1 MAQARNTFIR
11 SKLNK
16 DLDARLMPQGEYRDA
31 LNIQVSKSE
40 GSSVGSLENVLGTS
54 SILDIRTSL
63 NVDGLTCIGQLV
75 DESAGQVYL
84 FLTDNFTNN
93 YKPASNNFIIRVT
106 VDGTVNNNFEVLVK
120 GSFLNFSSN
129 YKIYASNL
137 LEGLLFWTDNYNQPR
152 VINTTLANPDGLY
165 IPTYY
170 TTEDQISVAKYN
182 PFQSIELWQEVS
194 PATSPSSY
202 ETTMKDVTSKA
213 LPNGGTGFS
222 AVDVTTPATALKVTG
237 FTGEIPASQYPQ
249 NPGTPQTQN
258 MLGNSGINY
267 LGAQVGYIDNTGS
280 VQLINNGDAYVYNWT
295 YVAAQPPPLGILE
308 GLGDIR
314 LTSTPGGQTQNV
326 DWPVGIIVGTEI
338 VFNPNPYYDKN
349 FAGDENYLED
359 KFVRF
364 SYRFKFQDNEYS
376 LMAPFTQ
383 IAFIPKQDGYFTYIK
398 EVEGI
403 QGQDDQTASYRS
415 SVVSFMENKVDD
427 IKLRIPLPFSK
438 ATISNA
444 LKIQELEIL
453 YKESDG
459 LAVKVI
465 DTIPVNELTA
475 GTGADTAFV
484 YNYIS
489 KKPVKTL
496 PSNQLTRV
504 YDKIPVRAFSQ
515 EIASNRIVY
524 GNFQNKHTPPA
535 FLDYNVGINEKY
547 LFNLQNGTLTITS
560 TGSTISPTS
569 IAITVA
575 TGVVLVGSFVTG
587 AGVPN
592 ETQILSVT
600 GTSPNITAITLNKNV
615 TLTAGDILTVT
626 AVGDN
631 TETVSIV
638 EYPNSTIKQNR
649 TYQVGVVLSDRYGRS
664 SSVILSS
671 NDTATDLG
679 AGIGAFGGDT
689 IYSPYLNS
697 AVNQNTWVGNSLKVL
712 FNSIISSPKNISLGI
727 PGLYNGA
734 VDSDDYNPLGWYSY
748 KIVVKQTEQEY
759 YNIYL
764 PGIMAAYPT
773 DTILEL
779 GKTSHAVLINDN
791 INKIPRDLS
800 EVGPEQRQFRSSV
813 QLFGRVENVI
823 PNQYVFEPGE
833 NLKFPANVNDQYYP
847 GRKSHTVSTVSTVG
861 DLFDYNPNSA
871 PTPNDFPQFYL
882 LNSNPLVARISTN
895 KQIGQI
901 ATTNYITQGGVPG
914 SDNFLLPGIPSS
926 GAIPVPNSGGPNA
939 LELQERTI
947 GPNTPFNIFLYRA
960 QTGSTGSPGEFD
972 VKNGDAVTSTA
983 GDIPEGTHVIG
994 LTYPSSGGDPF
1005 QLSLS
1010 NTVTVV
1016 SGGVLSFSRGEG
1028 NSVSGFTGTPQIP
1041 GLQYLAV
1048 YETEPVESLLDIFWE
1063 TSTSGLI
1070 NSLNNLILNDTGGS
1084 AGLSNINTNPW
1095 TEGLALGG
1103 NIFESEIFFENS
1115 FGGPFGNT
1123 EIVAGSIVINSAF
1136 NNASVNVQLSNP
1148 YFLINEIGNGGFQI
1162 TTTQAY
1168 HDIIYFFSN
1177 VAERLFTFTVQA
1189 TVIVDGVTSV
1199 AGPFSFGPI
1208 GPGNISPTLTRQAP
1222 QSGSTIVTDRNSS
1235 QPVATLNGINGA
1247 NNVSLRANMT
1257 HAIFSVTDTINQTN
1271 VTTQNYFILDTT
1283 LLGPTDPTNPNT
1295 LKAEL
1300 RLNLGTIPASNF
1312 RVIINSADEG
1322 GIQQQVQTVYDIDLT
1337 IVPAQVATGQYTCN
1351 DQSGNSITYQFVYIE
1366 ITGVGPF
1373 VNGHYVWYTNALS
1386 NIANG
1391 NTVTIDNTNA
1401 ITSASQS
1408 CPPFTIPFYSGASL
1422 NAALEFFGQG
1432 DCSQCTSTPGSHGT
1446 LSNVPNFTNYDYEI
1460 V

>member
-1 MAQARNTFIR
+1 M
-11 SKLNK
+11 
-16 DLDARLMPQGEYRDA
+16 
-31 LNIQVSKSE
+31 
-40 GSSVGSLENVLGTS
+40 
-54 SILDIRTSL
+54 
-63 NVDGLTCIGQLV
+63 
-75 DESAGQVYL
+75 
-84 FLTDNFTNN
+84 
-93 YKPASNNFIIRVT
+93 
-106 VDGTVNNNFEVLVK
+106 
-120 GSFLNFSSN
+120 
-129 YKIYASNL
+129 
-137 LEGLLFWTDNYNQPR
+137 
-152 VINTTLANPDGLY
+152 
-165 IPTYY
+165 
-170 TTEDQISVAKYN
+170 
-182 PFQSIELWQEVS
+182 
-194 PATSPSSY
+194 
-202 ETTMKDVTSKA
+202 
-213 LPNGGTGFS
+213 
-222 AVDVTTPATALKVTG
+222 
-237 FTGEIPASQYPQ
+237 
-249 NPGTPQTQN
+249 
-258 MLGNSGINY
+258 
-267 LGAQVGYIDNTGS
+267 
-280 VQLINNGDAYVYNWT
+280 
-295 YVAAQPPPLGILE
+295 
-308 GLGDIR
+308 
-314 LTSTPGGQTQNV
+314 
-326 DWPVGIIVGTEI
+326 
-338 VFNPNPYYDKN
+338 
-349 FAGDENYLED
+349 
-359 KFVRF
+359 
-364 SYRFKFQDNEYS
+364 
-376 LMAPFTQ
+376 
-383 IAFIPKQDGYFTYIK
+383 
-398 EVEGI
+398 
-403 QGQDDQTASYRS
+403 
-415 SVVSFMENKVDD
+415 
-427 IKLRIPLPFSK
+427 
-438 ATISNA
+438 
-444 LKIQELEIL
+444 
-453 YKESDG
+453 
-459 LAVKVI
+459 
-465 DTIPVNELTA
+465 
-475 GTGADTAFV
+475 
-484 YNYIS
+484 
-489 KKPVKTL
+489 
-496 PSNQLTRV
+496 
-504 YDKIPVRAFSQ
+504 
-515 EIASNRIVY
+515 
-524 GNFQNKHTPPA
+524 
-535 FLDYNVGINEKY
+535 
-547 LFNLQNGTLTITS
+547 
-560 TGSTISPTS
+560 
-569 IAITVA
+569 
-575 TGVVLVGSFVTG
+575 
-587 AGVPN
+587 
-592 ETQILSVT
+592 
-600 GTSPNITAITLNKNV
+600 
-615 TLTAGDILTVT
+615 
-626 AVGDN
+626 
-631 TETVSIV
+631 
-638 EYPNSTIKQNR
+638 
-649 TYQVGVVLSDRYGRS
+649 SDRYGRS